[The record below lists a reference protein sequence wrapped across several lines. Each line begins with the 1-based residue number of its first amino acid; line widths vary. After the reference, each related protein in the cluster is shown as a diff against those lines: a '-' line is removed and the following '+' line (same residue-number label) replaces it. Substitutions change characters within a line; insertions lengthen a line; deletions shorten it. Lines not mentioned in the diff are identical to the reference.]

1 MTFELIASTT
11 LLDVGFLQLDRVD
24 VRAPDGEL
32 LERHVVRHPGAVV
45 VVPVDDDDHVIM
57 VRQYRAAV
65 GGDLL
70 EVPAGKR
77 DVDGEAPDATARR
90 ELEEEIGCVAGSLHA
105 LCEFYNSP
113 GFTDEY
119 TFLFLATDLQVTE
132 RAAVSAEEAAMEI
145 VRVPLASIDEL
156 IARRELVDAKSIIGV
171 LAARAFLSGASG
183 AHPSSGPGAPE
194 V

>member
-1 MTFELIASTT
+1 MTFELVDTT
-11 LLDVGFLQLDRVD
+11 TVLDAGFLRVDRVD

-45 VVPVDDDDHVIM
+45 VVPVDEDGNVVM
-57 VRQYRAAV
+57 VRQYRAALN
-65 GGDLL
+65 DTLL

-90 ELEEEIGCVAGSLHA
+90 ELEEEIGCVAGELHR

-113 GFTDEY
+113 GFCDEY
-119 TFLFLATDLQVTE
+119 TYLFLATDLRVTA

-145 VRVPLASIDEL
+145 VRVPLTAVDDL
-156 IARRELVDAKSIIGV
+156 IASGQLADAKSIIGV
-171 LAARAFLSGASG
+171 LTARV
-183 AHPSSGPGAPE
+183 PRRI
-194 V
+194 